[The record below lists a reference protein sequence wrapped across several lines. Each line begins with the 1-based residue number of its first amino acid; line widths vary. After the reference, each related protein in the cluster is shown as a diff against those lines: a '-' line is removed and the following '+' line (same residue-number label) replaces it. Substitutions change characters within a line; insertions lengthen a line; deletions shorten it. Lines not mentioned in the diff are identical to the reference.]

1 MRSNKTRARSRVSA
15 LLRDIFRCKS
25 LRCAALLSCAL
36 VSTGNGAARAQPPAD
51 SPPSTSL
58 MPAVAETNF
67 APPNQSCLVPG
78 VARCTDYWFDA
89 EYLLWWFKDSPV
101 QVPLITTGPFNGT
114 STAVLNQP
122 GTQVILGGAPV
133 DTPAHSGMRFTAG
146 WWIDNNAPMGLEASY
161 LRLFTRGQ
169 QQSAQTTGL
178 PGAANLAVPYFDNNG
193 AGRASGTPGETI
205 FVLPGPLTFNGQV
218 VPGFQGGFTLAVSNS
233 LQGAEVNGLIR
244 GYRSESFRL
253 DGQIGFRWLE
263 FQEDL
268 SFSGQTQGVPGGLFA
283 GQFYN
288 FTDRFGTLNEF
299 YGGQFGLRAE
309 YVAGIVFVQCGAK
322 IAVGD
327 MQQRAVRE
335 GATQTSSGNLFFPT
349 MGTSNI
355 TIPGGVFTQPN
366 NIGSST
372 HGAFSSVGELT
383 VKAGCQLGPFTR
395 LFAGYSLLGI
405 SNVLRPGDQIDHVIN
420 STRTGLAAASRDT
433 AGGPAASGPAAP
445 TFLFQEASF
454 WAQGLS
460 CGLELQF

>member
-1 MRSNKTRARSRVSA
+1 MRPKETHAHSRVCD
-15 LLRDIFRCKS
+15 LLHDFFACKA
-25 LRCAALLSCAL
+25 LRCAALLSCAF
-36 VSTGNGAARAQPPAD
+36 VAAGNSMSRAQA
-51 SPPSTSL
+51 
-58 MPAVAETNF
+58 PAVSPQLPSPIPTTSETEF
-67 APPNQSCLVPG
+67 APPNQSCLIPG

-101 QVPLITTGPFNGT
+101 QVPLLTTGPFNGT

-146 WWIDNNAPMGLEASY
+146 WWVDNNAPMGLEASY

-169 QQSAQTTGL
+169 QQTAQTTGL
-178 PGAANLAVPYFDNNG
+178 PGSPNLAVPYFDNNG
-193 AGRASGTPGETI
+193 AGRAAGTPGETI
-205 FVLPGPLTFNGQV
+205 FVLPGPLTINGQV
-218 VPGFQGGFTLAVSNS
+218 VPGFQGGFTLDVSNS
-233 LQGAEVNGLIR
+233 LQGAEFNGLIR
-244 GYRSESFRL
+244 GYRSDSFRL

-268 SFSGQTQGVPGGLFA
+268 SFSGQTQGVPGGIFA

-288 FTDRFGTLNEF
+288 FTDRFEALNEF

-322 IAVGD
+322 IAIGD
-327 MQQRAVRE
+327 MQQRANRD
-335 GATQTSSGNLFFPT
+335 GATQTSSGNLFFHT
-349 MGTSNI
+349 VGTSNI
-355 TIPGGVFTQPN
+355 TIPGGVFTQPS
-366 NIGSST
+366 NIGNAT

-383 VKAGCQLGPFTR
+383 VKAGCQLGPYTR
-395 LFAGYSLLGI
+395 IFAGYSLLGI
-405 SNVLRPGDQIDHVIN
+405 SNVLRPGDQMDHVIN
-420 STRTGLAAASRDT
+420 STRTGLAIASRDT
-433 AGGPAASGPAAP
+433 NGGPAASGPAAP
-445 TFLFQEASF
+445 TLFFDEASF